1 MARLNPTRK
10 RGIQLG
16 THQQEAPYFPIVKYI
31 HPDKRLDPDRSVLM
45 RCTEKVSAF
54 ASRFSI
60 PVQQRVF

>member
-1 MARLNPTRK
+1 MARLNRTRK

-16 THQQEAPYFPIVKYI
+16 TRQQEALYFPIVKYI
-31 HPDKRLDPDRSVLM
+31 HPDKQLGPDQSVLM
-45 RCTEKVSAF
+45 RCMEKIFAF